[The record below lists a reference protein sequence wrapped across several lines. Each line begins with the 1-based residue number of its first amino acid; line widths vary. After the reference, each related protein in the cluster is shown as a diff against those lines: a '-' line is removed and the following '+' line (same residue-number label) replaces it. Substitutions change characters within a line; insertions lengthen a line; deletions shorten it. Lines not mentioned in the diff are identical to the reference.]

1 MRIPV
6 LVNTIKNA
14 VSLTERDLSRRQ
26 AAGDEC
32 FRVFGSPPPSGGEK
46 NLPPPCVV
54 EASLQYQRPGEKPK
68 GVKPDCQLSGAAG
81 PPYEFCQSLTRLF
94 SESVKVDCLAKEC
107 PTNDQRRSRSPRHA
121 TRGLA
126 RSHPLTPPPIQ
137 AAVVGLPTSC
147 GGISSHTPVSHFP
160 AAVCRRVAL
169 AVVALSPEGAAL
181 VA

>member
-1 MRIPV
+1 MLRKFDQDRASDSNLRIPV

-121 TRGLA
+121 TRGL
-126 RSHPLTPPPIQ
+126 
-137 AAVVGLPTSC
+137 SC
-147 GGISSHTPVSHFP
+147 ESISP
-160 AAVCRRVAL
+160 ADKFRCRRRA
-169 AVVALSPEGAAL
+169 SDGRSAAQSS
-181 VA
+181 VR